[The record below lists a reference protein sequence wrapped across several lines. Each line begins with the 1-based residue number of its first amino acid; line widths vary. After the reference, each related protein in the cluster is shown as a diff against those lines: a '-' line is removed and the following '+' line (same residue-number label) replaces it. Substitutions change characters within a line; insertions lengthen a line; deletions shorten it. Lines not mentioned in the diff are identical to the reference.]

1 MSLISGAG
9 RAGGGRGAPAPPIR
23 LHRKFYSG
31 AAKKLPVKG
40 LKTCMSLPNTLN
52 KLRCFCGPDKQVDLM
67 QARETEKQ
75 NTNNISSSQQGQLE
89 YLSGCAQPGGGADYC
104 FVIRVQLFVTLDQL

>member
-9 RAGGGRGAPAPPIR
+9 RAGGGREGSCAAAPAPPIR

-40 LKTCMSLPNTLN
+40 LKTCMSLPNTLD

-75 NTNNISSSQQGQLE
+75 NTNNIHQVNKASLKIPLVVLGL
-89 YLSGCAQPGGGADYC
+89 A
-104 FVIRVQLFVTLDQL
+104 VVQTGVL